1 MHAFNAVPSAAPKSV
16 RLNKV
21 TFSSISIEWRG
32 VDCIHHNGYIIGY
45 LVEYGEVGSAS
56 THSWQWHSTTISS
69 LMPSTKYSI
78 KVAAINIVGIGV
90 YSAPVM
96 VTTQQS
102 K

>member
-1 MHAFNAVPSAAPKSV
+1 MHAVPSAAPKSV
-16 RLNKV
+16 RVNKV
-21 TFSSISIEWRG
+21 TFSSISVEWG
-32 VDCIHHNGYIIGY
+32 EVDCIHHNGYIRGY
-45 LVEYGEVGSAS
+45 SVEYGGMESAS
-56 THSWQWHSTTISS
+56 THSWQYSTTISS

-78 KVAAINIVGIGV
+78 KVAAINIAGIGV